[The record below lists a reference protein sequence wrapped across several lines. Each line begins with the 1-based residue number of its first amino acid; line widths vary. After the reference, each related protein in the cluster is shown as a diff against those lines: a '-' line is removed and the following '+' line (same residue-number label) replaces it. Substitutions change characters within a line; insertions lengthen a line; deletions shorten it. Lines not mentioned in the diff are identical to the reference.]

1 MTKSS
6 IERTYSYAGVDMR
19 VFRYEVTDNREGL
32 VVLVVDTE
40 EDFIVWVLLSEGR
53 FQVLVKVRVKAF
65 ERS

>member
-1 MTKSS
+1 MTKSFTV
-6 IERTYSYAGVDMR
+6 RTYSYAGVDMR